1 MKNRCLFIL
10 LCILPMLCGCNE
22 SDDVVRIFTGK
33 TWKLTD
39 VLDGGTYPIIGN
51 SYDASSNPGY
61 WSSNEAKEAS
71 IKLLEA
77 ENNFTIT
84 FTGVLTNKTIS
95 GGISGRAASTS
106 FTGSWSADA
115 ENNYFTAKPS
125 STSDNDALGRAF
137 LNGLNNATSYKGD
150 ENNLYIY
157 FEEEEEEGQRTRCL
171 LFHVQE

>member
-71 IKLLEA
+71 IKLLET

-115 ENNYFTAKPS
+115 ESNYFTAKPS
-125 STSDNDALGRAF
+125 STSDNDALGKAF
-137 LNGLNNATSYKGD
+137 LNGLNNATSYEGD

-157 FEEEEEEGQRTRCL
+157 FKEGQRTRCL